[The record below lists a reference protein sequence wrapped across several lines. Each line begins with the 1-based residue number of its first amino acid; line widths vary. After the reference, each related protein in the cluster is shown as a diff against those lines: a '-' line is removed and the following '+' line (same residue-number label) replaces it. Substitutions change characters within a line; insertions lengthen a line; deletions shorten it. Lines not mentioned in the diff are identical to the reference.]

1 MSTFAVGLGA
11 GTLVA
16 IAAVRFAG
24 GLISDL
30 LFGLSAADAATV
42 AGAVLVMVGVAL
54 AACIVPAR
62 HATRIDPLRAI
73 RCD

>member
-1 MSTFAVGLGA
+1 M
-11 GTLVA
+11 A

-24 GLISDL
+24 SLISDL

-54 AACIVPAR
+54 AACIVRAR

>member
-1 MSTFAVGLGA
+1 
-11 GTLVA
+11 
-16 IAAVRFAG
+16 
-24 GLISDL
+24 LISDL
-30 LFGLSAADAATV
+30 LFGLSAPDAATV